1 MSKRI
6 FKISLALIFV
16 AVFLSACSLP
26 WKKKAVLDN
35 QNLVLNETPVEDTTS
50 YEGVVKKFSS
60 QEELKKF
67 LEDHQGKQNYT
78 LATTRATLGFDS
90 SKAALSS
97 EGVSLESKEG
107 GADFSGT
114 NNQVTG
120 VDEADII
127 KTDGNYIYAL
137 VRQDLK
143 IIKVNPAGEAAVIS
157 TISFKSRPQDIF
169 ISGGSLVVF
178 GSDEQIYTLAA
189 FDSFLPQDP
198 FVFFKVFDLA
208 NPAEPRLV
216 RDLKFEGSYN
226 EARLLGDY
234 VYLLTTSAASSGDDD
249 SLLPRVFD
257 GENVLATDCT
267 FSEKCFAPDVYYFD
281 VPYDWLSFTNI
292 TAINVR
298 NHEEALSGQ
307 SYLMSAAQT
316 LYVSEKNIYI
326 TATQYLSE
334 YELEQTVKRELI
346 FSRLSG
352 EDQDKIRQIEAAP
365 KFILSAQ
372 EKKMKVAL
380 IIEAY
385 LHGLG
390 EEQQALVQI
399 EVDSALK
406 QKLAAASDD
415 LEKTVIHKIAI
426 NGRQIEYRAQGEV
439 PGQVLNQFSL
449 DENGDYLRLAT
460 TRNEIWSRLSE
471 KPENSYSNVF
481 VLDQDLKLVGSLK
494 NLATTEKIYAARF
507 MGDRVYLVTF
517 KKTDPLYVI
526 GLADPAK
533 PTVLGAV
540 KVPGFSNYLHPADAS
555 GEKLIGFGRDAS
567 DEGEVVTVKG
577 LKLALFDFSDL
588 SRPRELD
595 SYLIGDSGSDSIA
608 LSDHKAFLYSAAKN
622 LLVLPAVLKE
632 GDKLGFAGALVFNI
646 TDNRFVLKGKI
657 DHSAGGQYAA
667 SDYFRGFSYYDNTV
681 KRSLYINDNLYT
693 FSNQALRINRL
704 ADLSPVKDVILTS
717 GGDDYTITPTPVKV
731 PLEEPAQSPD
741 PGVSSSTTEISPVGQ
756 EVPPAISSSTSGVNL
771 TPLAPTS
778 TPNLP

>member
-1 MSKRI
+1 
-6 FKISLALIFV
+6 
-16 AVFLSACSLP
+16 
-26 WKKKAVLDN
+26 
-35 QNLVLNETPVEDTTS
+35 
-50 YEGVVKKFSS
+50 
-60 QEELKKF
+60 
-67 LEDHQGKQNYT
+67 
-78 LATTRATLGFDS
+78 
-90 SKAALSS
+90 
-97 EGVSLESKEG
+97 
-107 GADFSGT
+107 
-114 NNQVTG
+114 
-120 VDEADII
+120 
-127 KTDGNYIYAL
+127 
-137 VRQDLK
+137 
-143 IIKVNPAGEAAVIS
+143 
-157 TISFKSRPQDIF
+157 
-169 ISGGSLVVF
+169 
-178 GSDEQIYTLAA
+178 
-189 FDSFLPQDP
+189 
-198 FVFFKVFDLA
+198 
-208 NPAEPRLV
+208 
-216 RDLKFEGSYN
+216 
-226 EARLLGDY
+226 
-234 VYLLTTSAASSGDDD
+234 
-249 SLLPRVFD
+249 
-257 GENVLATDCT
+257 
-267 FSEKCFAPDVYYFD
+267 
-281 VPYDWLSFTNI
+281 
-292 TAINVR
+292 
-298 NHEEALSGQ
+298 
-307 SYLMSAAQT
+307 
-316 LYVSEKNIYI
+316 
-326 TATQYLSE
+326 
-334 YELEQTVKRELI
+334 
-346 FSRLSG
+346 
-352 EDQDKIRQIEAAP
+352 
-365 KFILSAQ
+365 
-372 EKKMKVAL
+372 MKVAL

-460 TRNEIWSRLSE
+460 TRNEIWSRLLE

-540 KVPGFSNYLHPADAS
+540 KVPGFSNYLHPVDAS

-588 SRPRELD
+588 SKPRELD

-717 GGDDYTITPTPVKV
+717 GGDDYTITPTPVKA

-741 PGVSSSTTEISPVGQ
+741 PGVSSSTIEISPVGQ